1 MSPVVD
7 VLQRLDQLVAAV
19 EPSQR
24 AGLACALA
32 ARLSAVTAG
41 MAADPPSPASA
52 PAAQVPAAGETERL
66 ITIDEVIAIMGGRV
80 SRKWV
85 LRNTRGKKFR
95 HNVSRRCVRFEE
107 RGVRRWISTST
118 PG

>member
-1 MSPVVD
+1 VSPVLD
-7 VLQRLDQLVAAV
+7 VLHRLDQLVAAV

-32 ARLSAVTAG
+32 ARLSTVSAA
-41 MAADPPSPASA
+41 MAADPPCLVAPPAQ
-52 PAAQVPAAGETERL
+52 PAAAGETEQL
-66 ITIDEVIAIMGGRV
+66 LTIDDVIAIMGGKV

-85 LRNTRGKKFR
+85 LRNTKGKKFR